1 LVLELELLDD
11 FIELGLRS
19 ADLLRKPIGTVLQ
32 VTTDVTHRLSPD
44 LSSTGPGTTAQRS
57 SSGQFFAALN
67 YEASVTFEQR
77 FAGPLTA
84 EKIVFFIENG

>member
-1 LVLELELLDD
+1 LLTGRNTTAESIFRLHDHAHGVKVGLQIFKFTLVLELELLDD

-44 LSSTGPGTTAQRS
+44 LSSTGSRNDRAAQ
-57 SSGQFFAALN
+57 
-67 YEASVTFEQR
+67 
-77 FAGPLTA
+77 
-84 EKIVFFIENG
+84 